1 MSYTDHKYL
10 FLLGLVL
17 KEVLVSDQLGK
28 TTFQRKIETHLAEN
42 KEDLK
47 YRRHLEEKYTW
58 IELDKGIFGQKNSA
72 YDFEQKNPQKA
83 EKELQKAKSKK
94 EKLNGQIN
102 QRAMALLQQ
111 AEKAQEASNL
121 LKVE

>member
-1 MSYTDHKYL
+1 M
-10 FLLGLVL
+10 
-17 KEVLVSDQLGK
+17 
-28 TTFQRKIETHLAEN
+28 
-42 KEDLK
+42 K

-111 AEKAQEASNL
+111 AEKAQEASKCCPMPPRNIHR
-121 LKVE
+121 

>member
-1 MSYTDHKYL
+1 MSYLDHKSL

-111 AEKAQEASNL
+111 AEKAQEASNF
-121 LKVE
+121 KVQ

>member
-1 MSYTDHKYL
+1 MSYLDHKS
-10 FLLGLVL
+10 LLGLVL

>member
-1 MSYTDHKYL
+1 MSYLDHKSL

-111 AEKAQEASNL
+111 AEKAQEASNF
-121 LKVE
+121 KVK